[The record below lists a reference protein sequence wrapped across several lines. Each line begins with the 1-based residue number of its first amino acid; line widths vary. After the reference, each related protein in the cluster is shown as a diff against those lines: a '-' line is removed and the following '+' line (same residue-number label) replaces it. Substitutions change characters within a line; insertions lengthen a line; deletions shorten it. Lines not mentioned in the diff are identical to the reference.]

1 MNQNNN
7 SIILT
12 SSASKRIMN
21 VLSKDDSSQFRV
33 YVTGG
38 GCSGFQY
45 GFKFDDNQAFDD
57 DVIDFGSFKVLIDS
71 LSYPYLYGS
80 TLDFVEDLSGAKFV
94 INNPN
99 AKTSLESDV
108 ASIIIKNVPSI
119 EKIRMVNS
127 GTEATMSAI
136 RLARGYTNRNK
147 IIKFDGCY
155 HGHVDSLL
163 IKAGS
168 GVSTFGLPDSPGIP
182 EDLAKHTITCP
193 YNNIEAFIEIFNSVK
208 DDLASVI
215 VEPIAGNMG
224 FVPGTL
230 KFLQTIRSY
239 TETNNSLLIF
249 DEVMSGFRVSL
260 GGAQEIYNIKPDL
273 TALGKVIGGG
283 LPVGAFGGKKEIMD
297 YLAPEGP
304 VYQAGTLSG
313 NPLAMAAGATLLN
326 LLIAQNPYKGL
337 EEKAKLILNG
347 IKEIMISSGIPF
359 STNQIGGMFGFFF
372 SEELPKNISDVS
384 KTNDEMFSSFINS
397 CIENGIYFAPSKYE
411 AGFISA
417 KHGDTEIDKTLEVIN
432 KIVKT
437 GEIKK

>member
-1 MNQNNN
+1 LNKIEKSISLFDQAKSLMPGGVN
-7 SIILT
+7 SPVRAFKNINGNPIFFDKAKGAYLFDADGNKYIDFIG
-12 SSASKRIMN
+12 SWGPMIMGHSHPDIVN
-21 VLSKDDSSQFRV
+21 AIK
-33 YVTGG
+33 
-38 GCSGFQY
+38 
-45 GFKFDDNQAFDD
+45 NQAEL
-57 DVIDFGSFKVLIDS
+57 GT
-71 LSYPYLYGS
+71 SY
-80 TLDFVEDLSGAKFV
+80 GAPTK
-94 INNPN
+94 
-99 AKTSLESDV
+99 LESDV
-108 ASIIIKNVPSI
+108 ASLIIESVPSI

-136 RLARGYTNRNK
+136 RLARGFTNRNK

-193 YNNIEAFIEIFNSVK
+193 YNDVEAFIEIFNSVK
-208 DDLASVI
+208 DDLATVI

-224 FVPGTL
+224 FVPGTEE
-230 KFLQTIRSY
+230 FLQTIRSY

-260 GGAQEIYNIKPDL
+260 GGAQEIFNIQPDL

-283 LPVGAFGGKKEIMD
+283 LPVGAFGGKEEIMN

-326 LLIAQNPYKGL
+326 LLIIKNPYKEL
-337 EEKAKLILNG
+337 EEKAKLMLNG
-347 IKEIMISSGIPF
+347 MKEIMISSGIPF

-372 SEELPKNISDVS
+372 SEQLPKNINDVS
-384 KTNDEMFSSFINS
+384 KTNDEVFSSFITA
-397 CIENGIYFAPSKYE
+397 CIKNGIYFAPSKYE
-411 AGFISA
+411 AGFISTT
-417 KHGDTEIDKTLEVIN
+417 HGDLEIDKTLEVIN

-437 GEIKK
+437 GEINK

>member
-1 MNQNNN
+1 MNKIDKSIALFDQAKSLMPGGVN
-7 SIILT
+7 SPVRAFKNINGNPIFFEKAQGAYLFDADGNRYIDYIGSWGPMIMGHSHPEIVNAIKKQAELGT
-12 SSASKRIMN
+12 S
-21 VLSKDDSSQFRV
+21 
-33 YVTGG
+33 
-38 GCSGFQY
+38 Y
-45 GFKFDDNQAFDD
+45 GA
-57 DVIDFGSFKVLIDS
+57 
-71 LSYPYLYGS
+71 P
-80 TLDFVEDLSGAKFV
+80 
-94 INNPN
+94 
-99 AKTSLESDV
+99 TSLESDV

-136 RLARGYTNRNK
+136 RLARGYTGRNK

-230 KFLQTIRSY
+230 EFLQTIRSY

-337 EEKAKLILNG
+337 EEKAKLVLNG

-372 SEELPKNISDVS
+372 SEELPKNINDVS

-437 GEIKK
+437 GEINK